1 MEYFVLRVCER
12 LGLHEREFFMADY
25 EQQMRWLAFEAV
37 RQRESAEERK
47 QRGGS

>member
-12 LGLHEREFFMADY
+12 LGLTEREFLKAEY
-25 EQQMRWLAFEAV
+25 EQQMRWLAFESV
-37 RQRESAEERK
+37 RQRERAEERK